1 MRFRENDIVND
12 LMGSFGD
19 NAWVVEVFAILTFT
33 AVVRFIAKLVLD
45 RLARKSLDTVN
56 VYDDALI
63 EAARRPLVYSIWIL
77 GISFAADAVGGAA
90 QAEIFSHVGK
100 LRDAGVIS
108 MLVWFSTRFTK
119 LVEEGLNQTAIAEEK
134 VDKTTLSMIGKLV
147 RATIL
152 IAGFLLV
159 MQAFGI
165 SVTGVLAMGGVGGLA
180 VGFAARDLLANL
192 FGTIMIFI
200 DKPFKVG
207 DWVRSPDR
215 EIEGT
220 VEEINWRATIIRT
233 FDKRPLYVPNSL
245 FANMAVETPSRQTNR
260 RIYETIGLRYD
271 DLDSLEGVLSDVR
284 DMLSNHG
291 EIDQSQIIMVNFL
304 NFGASSLDFFVYCF
318 TKTTDWATYHQ
329 VKEAVLFEIA
339 EIIRNNKAEIA
350 FPTQTID
357 VKSFSGLE

>member
-1 MRFRENDIVND
+1 MEDLIDRITENVW
-12 LMGSFGD
+12 M
-19 NAWVVEVFAILTFT
+19 VEVFVILIMTAI
-33 AVVRFIAKLVLD
+33 ARFIAKILLD
-45 RLARKSLDTVN
+45 RLVVRSNVTQNVIDDSLV
-56 VYDDALI
+56 
-63 EAARRPLVYSIWIL
+63 EAARRPVVFSIWIL
-77 GISFAADAVGGAA
+77 GISFAAEAVGGAA
-90 QAEIFSHVGK
+90 QAEIFSHVSK
-100 LRDAGVIS
+100 LRDAGIIS
-108 MLVWFSTRFTK
+108 MLVWFSTRFTR
-119 LVEEGLNQTAIAEEK
+119 LVEEKMNSSDIAEPSI
-134 VDKTTLSMIGKLV
+134 DKTTLSMMGKLV
-147 RATIL
+147 RAAIL
-152 IAGFLLV
+152 ITGFLLV

-180 VGFAARDLLANL
+180 IGFAARDLLANI

-271 DLDSLEGVLSDVR
+271 DIETLEPILVEVR
-284 DMLSNHG
+284 DMLSNHKA
-291 EIDQSQIIMVNFL
+291 IDQNLMIMVNFL
-304 NFGASSLDFFVYCF
+304 NFGSSSLDFFLYCF

-329 VKEAVLFEIA
+329 VKEDVLFKIA
-339 EIIRNNKAEIA
+339 SIIKGHGAEIA
-350 FPTQTID
+350 FPTQTLD
-357 VKSFSGLE
+357 VKSLSRFE

>member
-1 MRFRENDIVND
+1 MNDFA
-12 LMGSFGD
+12 GSFGE
-19 NAWVVEVFAILTFT
+19 NVWVADVFAILTLT
-33 AVVRFIAKLVLD
+33 AGVRFVAKIILD
-45 RLARKSLDTVN
+45 RLVEKSIDTVN
-56 VYDDALI
+56 VYDDAAI
-63 EAARRPLVYSIWIL
+63 EAARRPVGYSIWIL
-77 GISFAADAVGGAA
+77 GISFAAEAVGGAA

-100 LRDAGVIS
+100 LRDAGMIS
-108 MLVWFSTRFTK
+108 MLVWFSSRFTK
-119 LVEEGLNQTAIAEEK
+119 LVEDGLNKTEIAEETL
-134 VDKTTLSMIGKLV
+134 DKTTLSMIGKLL
-147 RATIL
+147 RATIS

-200 DKPFKVG
+200 DKPFRVG

-260 RIYETIGLRYD
+260 RIYEIIGLRYD
-271 DLDSLEGVLSDVR
+271 DIDSLAQVLSDVR
-284 DMLSNHG
+284 EMLSNHM

-304 NFGASSLDFFVYCF
+304 NFGSSSLDFFVYCF
-318 TKTTDWATYHQ
+318 TKTTEWTTYHQ
-329 VKEAVLFEIA
+329 VKESVLFEIA
-339 EIIRNNKAEIA
+339 EIIKSNKTEIA

-357 VKSFSGLE
+357 VKSFNGLEWE

>member
-1 MRFRENDIVND
+1 
-12 LMGSFGD
+12 MGSFGQ
-19 NAWVVEVFAILTFT
+19 NGWVVEVFGILAFT
-33 AVVRFIAKLVLD
+33 AVTRFIAKLILD
-45 RLARKSLDTVN
+45 RLTAKSLDTAN

-63 EAARRPLVYSIWIL
+63 EAARRPVVYSIWIL

-90 QAEIFSHVGK
+90 QAEIFSHVAK
-100 LRDAGVIS
+100 LRDAGMIS
-108 MLVWFSTRFTK
+108 MLVWFSTRFTR
-119 LVEEGLNQTAIAEEK
+119 LVEEGLNKTEIAEETI
-134 VDKTTLSMIGKLV
+134 DKTTLSMIGKLI

-180 VGFAARDLLANL
+180 IGFAARDLLANL

-271 DLDSLEGVLSDVR
+271 DIGNLEPVLIDIR
-284 DMLSNHG
+284 DMLSHHT
-291 EIDQSQIIMVNFL
+291 EVDQSQIIMVNFL

-329 VKEAVLFEIA
+329 VKESVLLQIA
-339 EIIRNNKAEIA
+339 EIIEKNKAEIA

>member
-1 MRFRENDIVND
+1 MRFRENNIVND
-12 LMGSFGD
+12 LMGSFGE
-19 NAWVVEVFAILTFT
+19 NAWVVEVFAILIFT
-33 AVVRFIAKLVLD
+33 AVVRFIAKSILD
-45 RLARKSLDTVN
+45 RLAGKSLDTVN

-284 DMLSNHG
+284 DMLSKHG

-318 TKTTDWATYHQ
+318 TKTTDWATFHQ